1 MSCFGFFITK
11 YSYSHDFG
19 GAHLRLEGEL
29 IYVGQL
35 RQMVRVGQSGICSQ
49 GDVSRIHGKHRE
61 PDQSARVSA
70 PGQLAQPSPRSPW
83 SPQLQQVQTQGAEG
97 PGETRGSEQGVLETP
112 TARPW
117 LTSGE

>member
-1 MSCFGFFITK
+1 MSVGSVGSTRNRTQELW
-11 YSYSHDFG
+11 SQPLGSLLSH
-19 GAHLRLEGEL
+19 H
-29 IYVGQL
+29 
-35 RQMVRVGQSGICSQ
+35 
-49 GDVSRIHGKHRE
+49 
-61 PDQSARVSA
+61 
-70 PGQLAQPSPRSPW
+70 PGSLW